1 MRHRDDKVGG
11 FRCGEAPCYCDSVP
25 GEWLSR
31 LSNGAKREPEALP
44 RVRDCVLGMYLIMLI
59 SIYQHLIASIPSV
72 FLLLLQVKPGLG
84 RTLESRRSLPS
95 IDSGFRWNCGA
106 YGKSFLAIN
115 DCAKKKKEKWLK
127 KSKKGNHKRRKEEVM
142 LEAPTSTRNNA
153 HRTCPRY
160 RRRKQ
165 STGQKMTGVKHEA
178 TDDDEFTLY

>member
-1 MRHRDDKVGG
+1 M
-11 FRCGEAPCYCDSVP
+11 
-25 GEWLSR
+25 SR

-115 DCAKKKKEKWLK
+115 DCAKKKKKN
-127 KSKKGNHKRRKEEVM
+127 G
-142 LEAPTSTRNNA
+142 
-153 HRTCPRY
+153 
-160 RRRKQ
+160 
-165 STGQKMTGVKHEA
+165 
-178 TDDDEFTLY
+178 